1 MNNDILNSFCRVCKE
16 FVGNSNS
23 LHKLG
28 LNSKKLED
36 AASKQIID
44 VLRLTNKEIIYTS
57 GRYEANNLLVFGLL
71 SKYIGKN
78 KRIFVS
84 SEVDSSIKCSLEVLS
99 KYFVIDYIDCS
110 NGSVDINQFKFL
122 YSSDTVLVSLNYVK
136 NYEEILKFINC
147 YSHIDISNCHCDI
160 KLDRF
165 DFVTIE
171 DNDLLGF
178 GCLIKN
184 KNIVLEPILHGGK
197 STTIYRS
204 GTPALPFIVSFSK
217 LVKNKYNI

>member
-1 MNNDILNSFCRVCKE
+1 MNNDILNSFCRVCEE

-36 AASKQIID
+36 AASKQIFDI
-44 VLRLTNKEIIYTS
+44 LRLTNKEVVYTS
-57 GRYEANNLLVFGLL
+57 GRCESNNLLVFGLL

-78 KRIFVS
+78 KKIIVS
-84 SEVDSSIKCSLEVLS
+84 SDVDSSIKCSLEVLS
-99 KYFVIDYIDCS
+99 KYFVIDYIDC
-110 NGSVDINQFKFL
+110 NNDIVDIDKLKSL
-122 YSSDTVLVSLNYVK
+122 YSSDTILISLTYVK
-136 NYEEILKFINC
+136 NYEEILKFIDC
-147 YSHIDISNCHCDI
+147 YSHIDISNCYCDI
-160 KLDRF
+160 KLEKF

-184 KNIVLEPILHGGK
+184 KNIVLDPILHGGK

-217 LVKNKYNI
+217 LIKNKYNI